1 MAGAR
6 FKIDKFPQ
14 KTIEE
19 MLLMCYK
26 SEVEQRNMVF
36 LSDNATIEKIKK
48 VSKWLCTGKRF
59 GLLLYGSI
67 GSGKTTLA
75 KSVCTLI
82 GLLYGN
88 YEEKKGVARI
98 SALDI
103 AAKIAADPEYLSR
116 IKHQEMLFVDD
127 LGVEPETIKSWGNE
141 ISPITELL
149 YYRYDNKLF
158 TIATSNLGDKDFNV
172 RYGARIYDRMEEMFD
187 RLFYTRESYRK

>member
-88 YEEKKGVARI
+88 YEEKKGVARV